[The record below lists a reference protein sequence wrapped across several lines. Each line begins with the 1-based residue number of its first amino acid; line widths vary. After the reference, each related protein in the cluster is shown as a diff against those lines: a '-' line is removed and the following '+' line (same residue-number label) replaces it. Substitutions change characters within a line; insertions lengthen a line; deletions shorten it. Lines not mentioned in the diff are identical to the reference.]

1 MAFAWSCARWMQV
14 MVPHLRSLTSWF
26 GSSPMIRVD
35 PSRSES
41 IRKHMPTQLVSGIN
55 WIAGIGDWLHRISHK
70 QNGEQKRGWRWP
82 DRPPGVGR
90 S

>member
-1 MAFAWSCARWMQV
+1 VAFAWSCARWMQV

-41 IRKHMPTQLVSGIN
+41 IRKHMPTQLVSGDQLDRRN
-55 WIAGIGDWLHRISHK
+55 WRLVASDLA
-70 QNGEQKRGWRWP
+70 QAKRGTET
-82 DRPPGVGR
+82 GLEMA
-90 S
+90 